1 VGGGAGYPPVQ
12 GVVDAKTA
20 MIYFLYDILLAIAAL
35 VYLPFYA
42 VRGRVHGRI
51 LDRIGIFCADA
62 WQVPEDKKTIWIHA
76 VSVGEA
82 RAAESLVRFFRSRQP
97 QTRIVVSTVTPT
109 GYGILKKVLKDN
121 ELAVFAP
128 LDLSWVV
135 RKFLKV
141 LRPSLVVIMETEL
154 WPNLIRLSSAAGAR
168 VVIVN
173 GRISDRSFA
182 GYKRLSWLVG
192 PVLKLIGLFCMQ
204 SRESADR
211 IIAMGADPGRV
222 HVMGNIKF
230 DISSD
235 FSRPAFLKKL
245 HTLATNQMLWVAG
258 STHENEEEMLLGI
271 YKSLRKDFAGL
282 RLVIAPRHLE
292 RIDKIRRLVRVNG
305 LEAVL
310 VSRLDHLLSGQ
321 VALLDTM
328 GDLTALYELADV
340 VFVGGSLVNKGGHNP
355 IEPAVFG
362 KPVLFGKHMDNFR
375 EIRDIFIR
383 QGAALEVGT
392 VQDLEYELRRL
403 LASPAERKTL
413 GEKARELLSQN
424 RGATERT
431 VSEIAGEM
439 DL

>member
-1 VGGGAGYPPVQ
+1 
-12 GVVDAKTA
+12 
-20 MIYFLYDILLAIAAL
+20 MIYLFYDILLAIAAL

-42 VRGRVHGRI
+42 VRGRVHSRI
-51 LDRIGIFCADA
+51 LSRIGFFSSGK
-62 WQVPEDKKTIWIHA
+62 WQASEGQKTIWIHA

-82 RAAESLVRFFRSRQP
+82 RATESLMRLFRSRWP
-97 QTRIVVSTVTPT
+97 QARLVVSTVTPT
-109 GYGILKKVLKDN
+109 GYVILKKILKDN

-128 LDLSWVV
+128 LDISWVV
-135 RKFLKV
+135 RRFLKV
-141 LRPSLVVIMETEL
+141 LRPSLLVIMETEL
-154 WPNLIRLSSAAGAR
+154 WPNLVRLSSAAGAR

-182 GYKRLSWLVG
+182 GYKRLSWLIG
-192 PVLKLIGLFCMQ
+192 PVLKHISLFCMQ

-211 IIAMGADPGRV
+211 IIAMGAGAARV
-222 HVMGNIKF
+222 HVTGNIKF
-230 DISSD
+230 DIGSD

-245 HTLATNQMLWVAG
+245 RALTEGQMLLVAG
-258 STHENEEEMLLGI
+258 STHENEEEMILGI

-305 LEAVL
+305 LEAVRL
-310 VSRLDHLLSGQ
+310 SRLETFLGGQ

-340 VFVGGSLVNKGGHNP
+340 VFVGGSLVEKGGHNP

-362 KPVLFGKHMDNFR
+362 KPVLFGSHMDNFK
-375 EIRDIFIR
+375 EIRDTFVR
-383 QGAALEVGT
+383 QGAAIEVET
-392 VQDLEYELRRL
+392 APSLEYELRRL
-403 LASPAERKTL
+403 LASPAERKAL
-413 GEKARELLSQN
+413 GDKARELLNQG

-431 VSEIAGEM
+431 VLEIAREM
-439 DL
+439 KL